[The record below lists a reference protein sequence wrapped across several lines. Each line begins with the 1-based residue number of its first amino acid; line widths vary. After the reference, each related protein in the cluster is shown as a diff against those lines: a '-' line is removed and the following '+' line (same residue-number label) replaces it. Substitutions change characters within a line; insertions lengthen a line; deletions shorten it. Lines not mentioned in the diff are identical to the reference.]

1 MSEFPRCPYCGNES
15 IKSTG
20 DIVYPHREDLKD
32 KVFYECLPCEA
43 RVGCHNG
50 TDKPLGSLA
59 NLELRRVR
67 SAAHGFFDPL
77 WKKGFMTRDNAYVA
91 LAFELNIPFK
101 FAHIGQFNIEQSKK
115 TIIWAK
121 KILKDFNYELP
132 ERNER
137 IPKEENIQNSE
148 GFISLFGDKR

>member
-1 MSEFPRCPYCGNES
+1 MTNPICSYCGKES

-32 KVFYECLPCEA
+32 KIFYECLPCEA

-67 SAAHGFFDPL
+67 SAAHGFFDDL
-77 WKKGFMTRDNAYVA
+77 WRKGHMSRNDAYIG

-121 KILKDFNYELP
+121 EKLKEFRDELLKRSEGLP
-132 ERNER
+132 E
-137 IPKEENIQNSE
+137 EENIQDSE
-148 GFISLFGDKR
+148 GFVSLFGDKK